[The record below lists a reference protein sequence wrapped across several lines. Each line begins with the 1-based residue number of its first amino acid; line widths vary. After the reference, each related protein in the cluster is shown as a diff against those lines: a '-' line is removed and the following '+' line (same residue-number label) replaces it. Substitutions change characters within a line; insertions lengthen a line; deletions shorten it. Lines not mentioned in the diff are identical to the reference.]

1 MNSLLHLAGV
11 KAVDPDYERLGE
23 LWVTRD
29 DIKRFR
35 QLDSK
40 CPGPLDLGHR
50 DHHGT
55 LGPGCGHQRGHGYGG
70 QQKETNMS
78 VSLEKTSHPGRPGPD
93 KLVPSRYALRVGE
106 IDVLMISDGVFPLP
120 AATLATNADPAEL
133 AAWLDDRL
141 QPPDVFKWPL
151 NVVVVRS
158 GGRTVLIDSGV
169 GSEFPDFPQ
178 VGRLATRL
186 DAAGIDPASVTDVVL
201 THLHVDHVGGLL
213 ADGLRGRLRPDV
225 PIHLAAA
232 EAEFWASPDF
242 SRNTFGGFPDVLRSA
257 EERFVDLYRSQLR
270 PFEAEYEVAPGVV
283 VRRTGGHTR
292 GHSVVRLAS
301 GGDRLTFL
309 GDAVFPNH
317 FDRPDWYNAFDHD
330 PEEAVRVRV
339 RLLRE
344 LAATRE
350 PLVAAHL
357 SFPSVGRVA
366 VAGDVFRF
374 VPATWEH

>member
-1 MNSLLHLAGV
+1 MANMRLD
-11 KAVDPDYERLGE
+11 DPSHSG
-23 LWVTRD
+23 RD
-29 DIKRFR
+29 
-35 QLDSK
+35 
-40 CPGPLDLGHR
+40 
-50 DHHGT
+50 
-55 LGPGCGHQRGHGYGG
+55 
-70 QQKETNMS
+70 E
-78 VSLEKTSHPGRPGPD
+78 
-93 KLVPSRYALRVGE
+93 LVPSRYALRVGE
-106 IDVLMISDGVFPLP
+106 IDVLVISDGVFPLA
-120 AATLATNADPAEL
+120 AATLATNVDPANV
-133 AAWLDDRL
+133 AAWLDDTL
-141 QPPDVFKWPL
+141 QPPDVYTWPL

-169 GSEFPDFPQ
+169 GSEFPDFPG

-201 THLHVDHVGGLL
+201 THLHVDHIGGML
-213 ADGLRGRLRPDV
+213 DDKLRGRLRPDV

-232 EAEFWASPDF
+232 ETKFWVSPDF

-257 EERFVDLYRSQLR
+257 EKRFVEIYHDQLR
-270 PFEAEYEVAPGVV
+270 PFEKEYEVAPGVLV
-283 VRRTGGHTR
+283 CCTGGHTA

-317 FDRPDWYNAFDHD
+317 FDHPDWQNAFDHD

-350 PLVAAHL
+350 PLAAAHL
-357 SFPSVGRVA
+357 SFPSLGRVA
-366 VAGDVFRF
+366 IAGDVFRC
-374 VPATWEH
+374 VPAAWGY